1 MEMLEEVPLQILL
14 EEVLEMGQEMTVLVV
29 HLMEVPLP
37 LEVVAVVLSTKEVM
51 QVVTTHPLV
60 LSSSQSFLYLI
71 KQIIVQLEMNLK

>member
-1 MEMLEEVPLQILL
+1 MEMLEEVLLQILL
-14 EEVLEMGQEMTVLVV
+14 EEVLEMGQEVTALVV

>member
-14 EEVLEMGQEMTVLVV
+14 EEVLEMGQEVTALVV
-29 HLMEVPLP
+29 HLMEVHLP

-71 KQIIVQLEMNLK
+71 KQIIVQLEINLK